1 MKFLI
6 GSGVKHF
13 VFPLGFRGEVIK
25 EYIENNF
32 SDQDLTLEFFYT
44 GDDAP
49 IHRRIEAVIDSLKDC
64 KNFVL
69 LNSDTI
75 FDFNL
80 NEMKMA
86 HINGQNLLTL
96 STVPVTSPGHSHVGR

>member
-1 MKFLI
+1 M
-6 GSGVKHF
+6 
-13 VFPLGFRGEVIK
+13 GFRGEVIK

-32 SDQDLTLEFFYT
+32 SDQNLTLEFFYT

-96 STVPVTSPGHSHVGR
+96 SPFP